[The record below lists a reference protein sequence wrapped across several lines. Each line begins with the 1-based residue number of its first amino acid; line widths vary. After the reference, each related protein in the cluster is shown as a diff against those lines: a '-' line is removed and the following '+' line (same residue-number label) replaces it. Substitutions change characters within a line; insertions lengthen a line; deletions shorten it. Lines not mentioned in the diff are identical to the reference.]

1 MTATEH
7 PIHGTSHEWDDP
19 TRLAADARSILACP
33 ATVSMVIEGEPQLVD
48 GEAELGVADHRGVP
62 TFVCRV
68 NSPVARAAASH
79 ASALLT
85 LASGLG
91 PRGGQER
98 RDTLTL
104 AGRLERTGFEH
115 CECCD
120 EVRHVV
126 SLDLNFVLLARPVPG
141 AEPGTPERQF
151 RIPLEQFRSKEHVL
165 NRGHLQRS
173 IEHANDCHQ
182 DELRQAVS
190 LGTNTRPADL
200 VGVRL
205 AHLTPSDVELQW
217 VDVDGAH
224 RQVVTFPR
232 TARDLAELGEMLRRG
247 LHAGIC

>member
-7 PIHGTSHEWDDP
+7 PAPETDP
-19 TRLAADARSILACP
+19 ARLAADARSVLACP
-33 ATVSMVIEGEPQLVD
+33 ATVSMVIEGETRLVED
-48 GEAELGVADHRGVP
+48 DAELVVRDEDGTP
-62 TFVCRV
+62 TFTCRAG
-68 NSPVARAAASH
+68 SPVARAAHAR

-85 LASGLG
+85 LTSGLG
-91 PRGGQER
+91 PRAGLER

-104 AGRLERTGFEH
+104 AGRLELTGLER

-126 SLDLNFVLLARPVPG
+126 SLVLSFALLSRPVPG
-141 AEPGTPERQF
+141 AAAEMPERQH
-151 RIPLEQFRSKEHVL
+151 RIPLEQFGSSEHAL

-190 LGTNTRPADL
+190 VGTQTRPGDL
-200 VGVRL
+200 IGVRL
-205 AHLTPSDVELQW
+205 ADLTTRNVELQW
-217 VDVDGAH
+217 VDTEGAH
-224 RQVVTFPR
+224 RRVVTFPR
-232 TARDLAELGEMLRRG
+232 AARTLAELGEMLRRG